1 MGYGLWVWLQ
11 SWIVSTSAG
20 LQAQD
25 LRLFS
30 GYAQDV
36 WVAYRANRQGQVHL
50 FLHHLDTSGYQN
62 LGRTGL
68 CLSEGDSTGIQA
80 WEATLGEQNTLYVA
94 WSTQKGTS
102 LTALNAQGLFLWRF
116 FEPAPAAQL
125 TILPHPEGGAVL
137 LKHTGQHLLL
147 SLWTGTGQKLL
158 EESLAPD
165 QPTQRKG
172 RLTFS
177 GPEGFWVI
185 WEAFDG
191 QHWQAWMQKWRWD
204 VRPETPPQPLSTLPH
219 SIEKVEFIGD
229 GFGGLLGVY
238 ERVSL
243 TGAGKDLYLFRY
255 NRSGRLLYE
264 APLCTEAGDQQ
275 NPRLYKRGTDLLVV
289 WEDNRQQDWDL
300 YYQRIDLN
308 SGRPLLPAQGVGLLT
323 LPGPQRNPHLV
334 LDYFQNE
341 LIAVWIDYRRLQGDL
356 YLQRYSAEGK
366 PLWEFTGRPLIAN
379 TRQQHTLQVA
389 AQDFQYFWV
398 GYLEDYPQEGT
409 YPHLALLT
417 TQGEV
422 RWQKGLWGNRQRPH
436 ARCAHLQA
444 YPWGRR
450 LFLCW
455 ADDRDSA
462 KALQLY
468 GQVLEPDQTTFW
480 PISGRPI
487 APQPHLSQEEA
498 QITFRQDTLWV
509 LWQGRESDVEAD
521 LFAQAMLPTGERLF
535 AQPFVVC
542 GADRVQQE
550 ARWLS
555 TPTKLYAYWT
565 DSRSLEETGF
575 DLYVRSVKPPAP
587 EAGWRTQRPFE
598 NSAYLLPVPEKA
610 AFHHLWQEEI
620 AGKYQYLYAFGPLGE
635 VPAQPL
641 LLSPTAKPQRFL
653 HAIGTPSGF
662 MYAAFCEE
670 APGPYEQTLRLYGLS
685 PTGSVV
691 WQASSP
697 LGYKHHL
704 YPKLWLLSNGDLVL
718 TALGSPAAGRWEL
731 AYARY
736 SPNGTL
742 QEKGVLLSPVP
753 ENVRWQLIDQ
763 RGLYWLLVQLPT
775 GYTLHTGKK
784 LDALKPTPLPE
795 PLGEGTLCTWQGK
808 TWLFACSRNREKLFL
823 MPLTPL
829 P

>member
-1 MGYGLWVWLQ
+1 MSCWLWVWLQ
-11 SWIVSTSAG
+11 SWMVSTSAG

-50 FLHHLDTSGYQN
+50 FLHHVDTSGYEN
-62 LGRTGL
+62 LGRVGL

-80 WEATLGEQNTLYVA
+80 WDATLGEKNWLYA
-94 WSTQKGTS
+94 TWSTRKGTF
-102 LTALNAQGLFLWRF
+102 LAALNAEGLFLWRF
-116 FEPAPAAQL
+116 SEPALSTHL
-125 TILPHPEGGAVL
+125 TILPRPEGGAVL
-137 LKHTGQHLLL
+137 LKHTGQTL
-147 SLWTGTGQKLL
+147 SLSVWSGTGQKLA
-158 EESLAPD
+158 EEPLAPD
-165 QPTQRKG
+165 QPSQRKG

-177 GPEGFWVI
+177 GQEGFWVL
-185 WEAFDG
+185 WEAYDG
-191 QHWQAWMQKWRWD
+191 QRWQAWMQKWRWEG
-204 VRPETPPQPLSTLPH
+204 RPETPPHPLSSLPH

-229 GFGGLLGVY
+229 GFGGLIGTY

-255 NRSGRLLYE
+255 NRNGQLLYE
-264 APLCTEAGDQQ
+264 VPLCTEAGDQQ

-300 YYQRIDLN
+300 YYQRLDLN
-308 SGRPLLPAQGVGLLT
+308 SGKALLSPNGVALLT

-341 LIAVWIDYRRLQGDL
+341 LIAAWIDYRRLQGDL

-366 PLWEFTGRPLIAN
+366 PLWEFTGRALVAN
-379 TRQQHTLQVA
+379 PRQQHALQVA

-409 YPHLALLT
+409 YPNLALLT
-417 TQGEV
+417 TRGEI
-422 RWQKGLWGNRQRPH
+422 RWQKGLWGNRNRAYAH
-436 ARCAHLQA
+436 CAHLKA

-450 LFLCW
+450 LLLGW

-462 KALQLY
+462 RVWQLY
-468 GQVLEPDQTTFW
+468 TQVVDPDQTPLW
-480 PISGRPI
+480 WAGGRPL
-487 APQPHLSQEEA
+487 APQPDLCQEEA
-498 QITFRQDTLWV
+498 QLTFRQDTLWV

-535 AQPFVVC
+535 ARPFVVC

-550 ARWLS
+550 AHWLS
-555 TPTKLYAYWT
+555 TPARLYACWT

-575 DLYVRSVKPPAP
+575 DLYVRSVWPPAP
-587 EAGWRTQRPFE
+587 EAGWRTQHLFE
-598 NSAYLLPVPEKA
+598 NSAYTFPVLEKA
-610 AFHHLWQEEI
+610 TFHHLWQEEI

-641 LLSPTAKPQRFL
+641 LLSPTHKAQRFL
-653 HAIGTPSGF
+653 HAISTPSGF
-662 MYAAFCEE
+662 VYAAFCEE
-670 APGPYEQTLRLYGLS
+670 APGPYEQTIRLYALS
-685 PTGSVV
+685 PAGSVA

-697 LGYKHHL
+697 FEYKHHL
-704 YPKLWLLSNGDLVL
+704 YPRLWLLSNGDLLL
-718 TALGSPAAGRWEL
+718 TALGSPAPARWNL
-731 AYARY
+731 VYARY
-736 SPNGTL
+736 SPEGKL
-742 QEKGVLLSPVP
+742 LEKGILLSPVP
-753 ENVRWQLIDQ
+753 EKVRWQLLDNA
-763 RGLYWLLVQLPT
+763 GLYWLLVELPT

-784 LDALKPTPLPE
+784 LDTLKPAPLPE
-795 PLGEGTLCTWQGK
+795 PLGEGTLCAWQGK
-808 TWLFACSRNREKLFL
+808 TWLFACSRDREKLFL
-823 MPLTPL
+823 VPLAPL